1 MSEPRYLN
9 ISIEGQEERSFRV
22 PKTSEYH
29 YTPAAPKAN
38 GDVRL
43 PDNAW
48 FSFLKVFT
56 AHCKRDYP
64 IIDRSILVKS
74 AAAVW
79 QRLDVEEKS
88 EWSELAAKNQESH
101 KLAFPGWKWQPNK
114 RKRKEETPSV
124 REIHYPPR
132 EDEVESKPPA
142 THGPSHFATSSPPSR
157 LPSQSPAAT
166 PPAPAV
172 SSEHWEDE
180 IASASRK
187 LKMIP
192 EPPWASAS
200 ATSTSSNKEAEDL
213 D

>member
-1 MSEPRYLN
+1 MVFLPQSLHGALQKGLPNHRSINSGQVCRY
-9 ISIEGQEERSFRV
+9 
-22 PKTSEYH
+22 
-29 YTPAAPKAN
+29 APL
-38 GDVRL
+38 VRL
-43 PDNAW
+43 
-48 FSFLKVFT
+48 LKQST
-56 AHCKRDYP
+56 NIR
-64 IIDRSILVKS
+64 

-114 RKRKEETPSV
+114 RKRKDENPSV

-132 EDEVESKPPA
+132 EDEAAPPA
-142 THGPSHFATSSPPSR
+142 AHGPSEIASISPPSR
-157 LPSQSPAAT
+157 LPSQTPAAT

-200 ATSTSSNKEAEDL
+200 TTSTSVGNGETRVHRG
-213 D
+213 

>member
-1 MSEPRYLN
+1 MTEPRRWN
-9 ISIEGQEERSFRV
+9 ISIEGQEERPFRV
-22 PKTSEYH
+22 PNPSEYH
-29 YTPAAPKAN
+29 YTPPAPKAN
-38 GDVRL
+38 GDIRL

-56 AHCKRDYP
+56 AHCNEDYP
-64 IIDRSILVKS
+64 AMNRSTLVKS

-79 QRLDVEEKS
+79 QRLDITEKA
-88 EWSELAAKNQESH
+88 EWSELASRNQESH

-114 RKRKEETPSV
+114 RKRKEETPGV

-132 EDEVESKPPA
+132 EDEAAAPA
-142 THGPSHFATSSPPSR
+142 AHGPSEIAASSPPSKF
-157 LPSQSPAAT
+157 PSQSPAAT
-166 PPAPAV
+166 PPAPAS

-200 ATSTSSNKEAEDL
+200 ATSTSASKEAED
-213 D
+213 

>member
-1 MSEPRYLN
+1 MV
-9 ISIEGQEERSFRV
+9 F
-22 PKTSEYH
+22 
-29 YTPAAPKAN
+29 
-38 GDVRL
+38 L
-43 PDNAW
+43 PQSLHGALQRGLPN
-48 FSFLKVFT
+48 
-56 AHCKRDYP
+56 H
-64 IIDRSILVKS
+64 RSISPGQVSRYAQLVRGLKLS
-74 AAAVW
+74 TNIRAAAVW

-114 RKRKEETPSV
+114 RKRKEETPGV

-142 THGPSHFATSSPPSR
+142 AHGPSHYATSSPPSR

-166 PPAPAV
+166 PPAHAT
-172 SSEHWEDE
+172 SSENWEDD

-200 ATSTSSNKEAEDL
+200 ATSTSANKEAEDS